1 VKVILCFL
9 GLKTGTVSTMV
20 FYWFCDGMRVIKGFN
35 LSSIIAGSLEETR
48 EFYSKVLALK
58 RSGKK

>member
-1 VKVILCFL
+1 
-9 GLKTGTVSTMV
+9 MV
-20 FYWFCDGMRVIKGFN
+20 FYWFCDGMRVVKGFN